1 MVRFKR
7 LLTLSLT
14 FITLSICILFNSSVK
29 ASESLLT
36 GGNGTYTVPISLD
49 LKMGQDNFTNPV
61 TVEKEDGRYY
71 MCMGYSS
78 SIGYM
83 NLNISDMEVGKVEE
97 KIDGWTYY
105 TYTLSLTNLKSKLNF
120 TVYITAMSREVSFNA
135 TLDLESATKISDTI
149 RDLGERPAEFVPVI
163 STTAASEYSLKT
175 GITFPIPECS
185 ATIGNEEASVS
196 VTAYYQDQAVEIR
209 EGKLQIDNVGEYK
222 IVYKATSNKY
232 KTSLGNDTYSTYTV
246 TINSLAEDNYIV
258 KYNDINNI
266 LPDSVNIL
274 AGKIDTGASFILASN
289 KMVNIADNYEVFSV
303 EFLDSNG
310 EEIRLDGNIELMF
323 RASDYFDRT
332 KVKVYHM
339 DEDGS
344 LTELASEGFGRYV
357 RCETNKTGT
366 FIVCV
371 SGVSFHMSMWG
382 YVLILCGALILIVS
396 VIVGV
401 ILIIKHKKKLKNNED
416 NSYEFIN
423 TL

>member
-14 FITLSICILFNSSVK
+14 LITLTICILFNSSVK
-29 ASESLLT
+29 ASTDSPLT

-120 TVYITAMSREVSFNA
+120 TVFITAMSREVSFNA
-135 TLDLESATKISDTI
+135 ILDLESATKTSDTI

-163 STTAASEYSLKT
+163 STTSASTYSVKLGT
-175 GITFPIPECS
+175 TLPIPESS
-185 ATIGNEEASVS
+185 ATLGSAEASVS
-196 VTAYYQDQAVEIR
+196 VTAYYQDKVVEII

-222 IVYKATSNKY
+222 IVYKTTSNKY
-232 KTSLGNDTYSTYTV
+232 KTSLGNDTFSTYTI
-246 TINSLAEDNYIV
+246 TINSLAEDNDIV

-266 LPDSVNIL
+266 LSDNVNII
-274 AGKIDTGASFILASN
+274 AGKVDSGASFTLASN

-310 EEIRLDGNIELMF
+310 EEIVLDGNIELMF
-323 RASDYFDRT
+323 RASTYFDRT

-339 DEDGS
+339 DEDGT
-344 LTELASEGFGRYV
+344 LTELAASGFGRYV
-357 RCETNKTGT
+357 RSETNKTGT

-371 SGVSFHMSMWG
+371 PGVSFHMPMWG
-382 YVLILCGALILIVS
+382 YVLILCGVLLLIAII
-396 VIVGV
+396 IVGV

-416 NSYEFIN
+416 NSN
-423 TL
+423 